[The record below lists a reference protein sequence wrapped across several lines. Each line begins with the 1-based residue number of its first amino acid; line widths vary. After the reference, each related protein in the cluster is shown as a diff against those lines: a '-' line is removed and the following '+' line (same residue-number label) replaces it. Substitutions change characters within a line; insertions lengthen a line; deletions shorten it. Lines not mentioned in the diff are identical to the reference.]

1 MIKVKI
7 SSLSIDESRTGA
19 SAELELKSFVINSSK
34 DDQTFYENSIK
45 DGYTIIMSE
54 SEYKEK
60 LISKST
66 RRSNPL
72 LVNFEEYD
80 Q

>member
-7 SSLSIDESRTGA
+7 SSFSIDESNIGA
-19 SAELELKSFVINSSK
+19 SSELELKSFIVKTDK
-34 DDQTFYENSIK
+34 DDQTFYENSVK
-45 DGYTIIMSE
+45 GGYTIIMSE

-60 LISKST
+60 LLSKST
-66 RRSNPL
+66 RKLNPL

-80 Q
+80 

>member
-7 SSLSIDESRTGA
+7 SSFSVDESNIGA
-19 SAELELKSFVINSSK
+19 SSELELKSFIVKTDK
-34 DDQTFYENSIK
+34 DDQTFSENSVK
-45 DGYTIIMSE
+45 DGYTVIMSE

-66 RRSNPL
+66 RKSNPL
-72 LVNFEEYD
+72 LVNFEEYSS
-80 Q
+80 

>member
-7 SSLSIDESRTGA
+7 SSFSVDESNIGA
-19 SAELELKSFVINSSK
+19 SSELELKSFIVKTDK
-34 DDQTFYENSIK
+34 DDQTLSENSVK
-45 DGYTIIMSE
+45 GGYTVIMSE

-66 RRSNPL
+66 RKSNPL

-80 Q
+80 

>member
-7 SSLSIDESRTGA
+7 SSFSVDESNIGA
-19 SAELELKSFVINSSK
+19 SSELELKSFIVKTDK
-34 DDQTFYENSIK
+34 DDQTLSENSVK
-45 DGYTIIMSE
+45 DGYTVIMSE

-66 RRSNPL
+66 RKSNPL

-80 Q
+80 

>member
-7 SSLSIDESRTGA
+7 SSFSVDESNIGA
-19 SAELELKSFVINSSK
+19 SSELELKSFIVKSDK
-34 DDQTFYENSIK
+34 DDQTLSENSVK
-45 DGYTIIMSE
+45 DGYTVIMSE

-66 RRSNPL
+66 RKSNPL
-72 LVNFEEYD
+72 LVNFEEYSS
-80 Q
+80 

>member
-1 MIKVKI
+1 MIKVKVF
-7 SSLSIDESRTGA
+7 SFSIDESNIGA
-19 SAELELKSFVINSSK
+19 SAELELKSFVMNSSK
-34 DDQTFYENSIK
+34 DDQTFSENSIK

-66 RRSNPL
+66 RKSNPL
-72 LVNFEEYD
+72 LVNFEEYGD
-80 Q
+80 

>member
-7 SSLSIDESRTGA
+7 SNFSIDESNIGA
-19 SAELELKSFVINSSK
+19 SAELELKSFIINSSK
-34 DDQTFYENSIK
+34 DDQTFSENAIK

-54 SEYKEK
+54 SEYKER
-60 LISKST
+60 LISKSS
-66 RRSNPL
+66 RKSNPL

-80 Q
+80 

>member
-1 MIKVKI
+1 MVKVKV
-7 SSLSIDESRTGA
+7 SSFSVDESNIGA
-19 SAELELKSFVINSSK
+19 SSELELKSFIIKTDK
-34 DDQTFYENSIK
+34 DDQTFTENSVK
-45 DGYTIIMSE
+45 DGYIIIMSE

-72 LVNFEEYD
+72 LVNFEEYSS
-80 Q
+80 

>member
-1 MIKVKI
+1 MIKVKV
-7 SSLSIDESRTGA
+7 SSFSIDESNIGA
-19 SAELELKSFVINSSK
+19 SSELELKSFIINSSK
-34 DDQTFYENSIK
+34 DDQTFSEIFSIK
-45 DGYTIIMSE
+45 GGYTIIMSE

-80 Q
+80 

>member
-1 MIKVKI
+1 MIKVKV
-7 SSLSIDESRTGA
+7 SSFSVDESKIGA
-19 SAELELKSFVINSSK
+19 SSELELKSFIINSSK
-34 DDQTFYENSIK
+34 DDQTFSEDSVKN
-45 DGYTIIMSE
+45 GYTIIMSE

-66 RRSNPL
+66 RKSNPL

-80 Q
+80 

>member
-7 SSLSIDESRTGA
+7 SSFSVDESNIGA
-19 SAELELKSFVINSSK
+19 SSELELKSFIVKADK
-34 DDQTFYENSIK
+34 DDQTFSENSVK
-45 DGYTIIMSE
+45 DGYTVIMSE

-66 RRSNPL
+66 RKSNPL
-72 LVNFEEYD
+72 LVNFEEYSS
-80 Q
+80 

>member
-7 SSLSIDESRTGA
+7 SSFSVDESNIGA
-19 SAELELKSFVINSSK
+19 SSELELKSFIVKADK
-34 DDQTFYENSIK
+34 DDQTLSENSVK
-45 DGYTIIMSE
+45 DGYTVIMSE

-60 LISKST
+60 LISRST
-66 RRSNPL
+66 RKSNPL

-80 Q
+80 

>member
-7 SSLSIDESRTGA
+7 SSFSVDESNIGA
-19 SAELELKSFVINSSK
+19 SSELELKSFIVKTDK
-34 DDQTFYENSIK
+34 DDQTLSENSVK
-45 DGYTIIMSE
+45 DGYTVIMSE

-72 LVNFEEYD
+72 LVNFEEYSS
-80 Q
+80 

>member
-7 SSLSIDESRTGA
+7 SSFSVDESNIGA
-19 SAELELKSFVINSSK
+19 SSELELKSFIVKTDK
-34 DDQTFYENSIK
+34 DDQTFSENSVK

-66 RRSNPL
+66 RKSNPL

-80 Q
+80 

>member
-1 MIKVKI
+1 MIKVKV
-7 SSLSIDESRTGA
+7 SSFSVDESNIGA
-19 SAELELKSFVINSSK
+19 SSELELKSFIINSSK
-34 DDQTFYENSIK
+34 DDQTFSENSIK
-45 DGYTIIMSE
+45 NEYTIIMSE

-80 Q
+80 

>member
-7 SSLSIDESRTGA
+7 SSFSVDESNIGA
-19 SAELELKSFVINSSK
+19 SSELELKSFIVKTDK
-34 DDQTFYENSIK
+34 DDQTFSENSVK
-45 DGYTIIMSE
+45 DGYTVIMSE

-72 LVNFEEYD
+72 LVNFEEYSS
-80 Q
+80 

>member
-1 MIKVKI
+1 
-7 SSLSIDESRTGA
+7 
-19 SAELELKSFVINSSK
+19 
-34 DDQTFYENSIK
+34 
-45 DGYTIIMSE
+45 MSE

-66 RRSNPL
+66 RRLNPL

-80 Q
+80 

>member
-7 SSLSIDESRTGA
+7 SSFSVDESNIGA
-19 SAELELKSFVINSSK
+19 SSELELKSFIINTSK
-34 DDQTFYENSIK
+34 DDQTFSENSIK

-66 RRSNPL
+66 RRLNPL

-80 Q
+80 

>member
-7 SSLSIDESRTGA
+7 SSFSVDESNIGA
-19 SAELELKSFVINSSK
+19 SSELELKSFIVKTDK
-34 DDQTFYENSIK
+34 DDQTFYENSVK
-45 DGYTIIMSE
+45 DGYTVIMSE

-66 RRSNPL
+66 RKSNPL
-72 LVNFEEYD
+72 LVNFEEYSS
-80 Q
+80 